1 MLLATSVL
9 IRSDIVVVEISLM
22 FSVDSDVGKQHSD
35 SSTYKANPN
44 IRITTIRIEQQQIIA
59 MHFFVFEQ
67 QLMCVLEI
75 FKQNLFQHYNLF

>member
-35 SSTYKANPN
+35 SSAYKTNPN
-44 IRITTIRIEQQQIIA
+44 IRITTIRTVQQQIPT
-59 MHFFVFEQ
+59 MHFVF
-67 QLMCVLEI
+67 
-75 FKQNLFQHYNLF
+75 F